1 MVLGEGTRES
11 EAPGKRPAETAKKV
25 TENAVLAKTVH
36 PATLRPIKTFKIQP
50 EGGEGKKVPSGS
62 SHRPEAADL
71 FFQCKRPVD
80 TSLFLKAHT
89 LSPTHLPLLSPEGVR
104 PARRKKGGA
113 VGPNSAPQLQGKNQG
128 VESQAGNWPRK
139 WDQTKT

>member
-50 EGGEGKKVPSGS
+50 EGGEGKKSLLG
-62 SHRPEAADL
+62 HRIALRQLTCFSNARGQLTPP
-71 FFQCKRPVD
+71 FF
-80 TSLFLKAHT
+80 
-89 LSPTHLPLLSPEGVR
+89 
-104 PARRKKGGA
+104 
-113 VGPNSAPQLQGKNQG
+113 
-128 VESQAGNWPRK
+128 
-139 WDQTKT
+139 